1 MKMSR
6 PDLVVP
12 YQELPLRDKLYP
24 YFLSGAI
31 AIATVIVV
39 IMATMKGVG

>member
-12 YQELPLRDKLYP
+12 YRTVSMREKLYP
-24 YFLSGAI
+24 SVITI
-31 AIATVIVV
+31 AIALLTFLVLVSMSV
-39 IMATMKGVG
+39 KGAY